1 MSEINQKKLEG
12 FVKQTG
18 GMVAA
23 GFNCAI
29 SVLGDRLG
37 LFKGLWEHGP
47 CTSEQ
52 LAQALSLHE
61 R

>member
-1 MSEINQKKLEG
+1 MSTVDQDKLG
-12 FVKQTG
+12 DFLKQTG

-37 LFKGLWEHGP
+37 LFKTLYDIGP
-47 CTSEQ
+47 CDSTT
-52 LAQALSLHE
+52 LSLIHI
-61 R
+61 